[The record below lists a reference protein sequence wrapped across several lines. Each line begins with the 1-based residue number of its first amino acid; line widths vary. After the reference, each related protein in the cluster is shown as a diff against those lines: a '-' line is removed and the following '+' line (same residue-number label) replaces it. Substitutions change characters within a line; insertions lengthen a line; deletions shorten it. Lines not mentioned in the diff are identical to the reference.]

1 MKFQTVALIVS
12 FSLLA
17 CSTFAASTALDCRL
31 KEKVKYKAELTGTN
45 NGRAITVTFIKKPTT
60 TVAAKIVEGC
70 MRIAVNQDPAHDLLG
85 SAWVGDTQIPLAP
98 GKDNLVYFPREKK
111 IRPFG
116 FDEVLKGLKRK

>member
-1 MKFQTVALIVS
+1 MKFQTVALILS

-31 KEKVKYKAELTGTN
+31 GKKVEYKAELTGTGN
-45 NGRAITVTFIKKPTT
+45 VRAITVTFHKRPTT
-60 TVAAKIVEGC
+60 TLAAKIVESC
-70 MRIAVNQDPAHDLLG
+70 MRIAVNQDPAHELLG
-85 SAWVGDTQIPLAP
+85 SAWVGETQIPLAP

-116 FDEVLKGLKRK
+116 FDEVLKGLKHK